1 MNRMILRWMTVAVM
15 MIAAAPAFAGGKA
28 TQMWRCELDDDASEE
43 QVVEAAEKW
52 LAAAKTMKGGANLE
66 AYVYFPVAVN
76 NNGESDLIFVVV
88 APSFKE
94 WGEFWD
100 GYKDSPAAKL
110 DKKNRDFVVPTD
122 SAVWES
128 VKVKSPSG
136 AVATASPGKATQM
149 WRCELH
155 DDATE
160 EQVKEAAAKW
170 LAAAKTMSGGKNFE
184 AYVNF
189 PVAVNDS
196 GQSDMIFV
204 VRAPTFEEWGEFW
217 DGYADSPAA
226 KLDKENREIVVPTD
240 SGLWESIKV
249 E

>member
-1 MNRMILRWMTVAVM
+1 MNRILRWMTVAVM
-15 MIAAAPAFAGGKA
+15 MIAVAPAFAGGKA
-28 TQMWRCELDDDASEE
+28 TQMWRCELHDDATEE

-52 LAAAKTMKGGANLE
+52 LAAAKTMNGGKNLD

-110 DKKNRDFVVPTD
+110 DKANRDFIVATD
-122 SAVWES
+122 SGLWES
-128 VKVKSPSG
+128 IKAKTPS
-136 AVATASPGKATQM
+136 APASAGKATQM
-149 WRCELH
+149 WRCELD

-160 EQVKEAAAKW
+160 EQVEKAAEKW
-170 LAAAKTMSGGKNFE
+170 LAAAKTMSGGKNLE
-184 AYVNF
+184 AYVYF
-189 PVAVNDS
+189 PVAVNDT
-196 GQSDMIFV
+196 GQSDMFFV
-204 VRAPTFEEWGEFW
+204 VRAPTFKEWGEFW
-217 DGYADSPAA
+217 DGYKGSPAA
-226 KLDKENREIVVPTD
+226 KLDKANRDFLVATD

-249 E
+249 K